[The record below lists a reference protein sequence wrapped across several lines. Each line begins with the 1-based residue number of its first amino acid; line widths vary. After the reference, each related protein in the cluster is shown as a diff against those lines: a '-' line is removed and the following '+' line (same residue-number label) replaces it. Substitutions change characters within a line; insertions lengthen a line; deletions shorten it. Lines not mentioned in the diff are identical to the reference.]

1 MSQEIQKRE
10 GGATSGAVCVVG
22 GGIAGMQAALDLAS
36 SGYLVHLLEENISI
50 GGIMA
55 QLDKT
60 FPTNDCSTCMIS
72 PKLIEVASNPNIRI
86 HTRSSL
92 SKLEGAPGD
101 FTITV
106 RQAPRYVDEKA
117 CTGCGECAKVCPVDV
132 PANFNLGLNQRQAV
146 YRHFPQAIPSAFA
159 IDKRGTSPCKA
170 ACPAGISVQGYVALI
185 AKGKFREAL
194 ELIRRDNPLPAVCGR
209 VCTHPCEEVCARGQ
223 VDEPIAIRDLKRFV
237 AEWEIAQGQ
246 MDLPA
251 KKPARAEKVA
261 IIGSGPAGLSA
272 AYYLALEG
280 FGVTILEALAV
291 TGGMLRVGI
300 PDYRLPPAVLDY
312 EIDYIKALGVEI
324 LTNQRL
330 GRDFTVPELEE
341 RGFQAIVMAVG
352 AHQCLSLGVPGE
364 DAMGVQPGVEF
375 LRQANLGQASSPGER
390 VVVVGGGNVAMD
402 SARTAL
408 RLGSREVTVLYRRT
422 RDEMPAD
429 PEEVEEALEEGIRFE
444 FLAAPKRFIVE
455 NGRLTGVEVIRMEL
469 GPPDASGRPRPQ
481 EMPGSEY
488 VIEIDGALSAIG
500 QEPDLECLDDTCR
513 LDVSGKNCLSVDP
526 LTLQSNLP
534 HVFAGGDAVLGPA
547 TVIQA
552 VAHGKEAALS
562 ITRLLE
568 GRDLHEGRGRG
579 FTLAQPQSLET
590 PTLPRRR
597 PAHADPVKRAE
608 GFGEV
613 VAALSEEA
621 ARAEAARCL
630 SCGICSECY
639 QCETACQAGAIQ
651 HDQEPREMKLK
662 VGAVVMAPGFK
673 PFDAR
678 QKAEYGYGRYPNVLT
693 SLEFERVLSASG
705 PFGGHVKRPSDSA
718 EPGRIAWIQC
728 VGSRDASI
736 GRDYCSY
743 VCCMYASKQAIIAG
757 EHVEG
762 LAKTIFYMDI
772 RAQGKGFDRYYER
785 AKTDHGVRYVR
796 SMISRVVEDPVS
808 HDLIVQYFDESDVLQ
823 EESFDLLVL
832 SVGLTPNPSGV
843 ALAARLGVEV
853 DRFGFAASQGLNPL
867 ATNRPGIFAC
877 GAFQAPRDIPDTVMQ
892 ASAAAAEAGALLAP
906 ARGSE
911 ILPLDYPPERALDP
925 HEEARVGVFVCHC
938 GINIGGVVDV
948 PGVVEYLRGLPGVAL
963 AEEYLFT
970 CSTDSQEKMTAVIK
984 EKGLNRVVVASCSP
998 RTHEGLFRQ
1007 SLQRAG
1013 LNPYLFEMANIRD
1026 QCSWV
1031 HSGDHAAATV
1041 KAKDLARMSCARAL
1055 MLQPLHQFPAPVE
1068 QTALVLG
1075 GGVAGMTAALSLA
1088 EQGFFTHLL
1097 EKDEALGGL
1106 ARRFNRTLEG
1116 LEVRPFLAGLIDRV
1130 SHHPLIRVRL
1140 GSQLKSVDGHVGQF
1154 KATVTSADKS
1164 EQVPFGALV
1173 LATGAAEYQPSE
1185 YLHGQDPRVRT
1196 QLAFQEELATGSEAL
1211 VGVESVVMIQ
1221 CVGSREAEHPYCSRV
1236 CCGQAVAN
1244 AIRVKEIKP
1253 SAEVTVLFRDIR
1265 TFSLKELYYQQARKL
1280 GVRFVRFD
1288 PERPPKLRVGDK
1300 GLEVAVWDQILGQW
1314 LILDA
1319 GCLVLSAAVRPR
1331 ADAHALA
1338 SSLKLPLDADGFFM
1352 EAHLKLRPV
1361 DFVSAGFFM
1370 AGAAHGPKYLEEV
1383 IAQAKAAA
1391 ARAAAVL
1398 AQSEM
1403 LVGGEVAVVD
1413 AERCVA
1419 CLTCVRT
1426 CPYGVPQL
1434 NQEGVV
1440 YIDPAACHGCGSCA
1454 SACPRKLIQVQ
1465 HHTDA
1470 QILAKEAAL

>member
-1 MSQEIQKRE
+1 MSEHN
-10 GGATSGAVCVVG
+10 GGQRQGGVSGAVCVVG
-22 GGIAGMQAALDLAS
+22 GGIAGMQASLDLAA

-72 PKLIEVASNPNIRI
+72 PKLIEVASNPNIHI
-86 HTRSSL
+86 HTRATL
-92 SKLEGAPGD
+92 SRLEGAPGD
-101 FTITV
+101 FTLTV
-106 RQAPRYVDEKA
+106 SQAPRYVDEKA
-117 CTGCGECAKVCPVDV
+117 CTGCGECAKVCPVEV
-132 PANFNLGLNQRQAV
+132 PANFNLGLNQRKAV

-159 IDKRGTSPCKA
+159 IDKRGVSPCKD

-185 AKGKFREAL
+185 AQGKFKEAL

-209 VCTHPCEEVCARGQ
+209 VCTHPCESACARGQ
-223 VDEPIAIRDLKRFV
+223 IDEPIAIRDLKRFV

-251 KKPARAEKVA
+251 TKPATGHKVA

-280 FGVTILEALAV
+280 IGVTIFEALSV

-300 PDYRLPPAVLDY
+300 PDYRLPPAILDY
-312 EIDYIKALGVEI
+312 EIAYIQALGVEI
-324 LTNQRL
+324 RTNQRL
-330 GRDFTVPELEE
+330 GRDFTLPQLQEQGYEAV
-341 RGFQAIVMAVG
+341 IMAVG

-364 DAMGVQPGVEF
+364 DVAGVRPGVEF
-375 LRQANLGQASSPGER
+375 LRQANQGQAASPGRR

-408 RLGSREVTVLYRRT
+408 RLGSQEVTVLYRRT
-422 RDEMPAD
+422 RQEMPAD
-429 PEEVEEALEEGIRFE
+429 PEEIEEALEEGIHFE
-444 FLAAPKRFIVE
+444 FLAAPKRFIAE
-455 NGRLTGVEVIRMEL
+455 AGRLVGVEVIRMEL

-481 EMPGSEY
+481 EIPGSEY
-488 VIEIDGALSAIG
+488 VMEIEGALAAIG
-500 QEPDLECLDDTCR
+500 QEPDLQCLDDTCR
-513 LDVSGKNCLSVDP
+513 LDVGRKNCLSVDP

-534 HVFAGGDAVLGPA
+534 YVFAGGDAVLGPA

-552 VAHGKEAALS
+552 VAQGKEAARS
-562 ITRLLE
+562 IERLLAGQDLRQ
-568 GRDLHEGRGRG
+568 GRTQQR
-579 FTLAQPQSLET
+579 TLARPQIEGTEPQPRQK
-590 PTLPRRR
+590 PV
-597 PAHADPVKRAE
+597 HADPGLRAQ

-613 VAALSEEA
+613 VATLSEEA

-639 QCETACQAGAIQ
+639 QCVTACQAGAIQ
-651 HDQEPREMKLK
+651 HQQAPREIQLQ

-678 QKAEYGYGRYPNVLT
+678 SKAEYGYGRFPNVLT

-705 PFGGHVKRPSDSA
+705 PYGGHVKRPSDGL
-718 EPGRIAWIQC
+718 EPKRIAWIQC

-757 EHVEG
+757 EHVPG
-762 LAKTIFYMDI
+762 LNKTIFYMDI

-785 AKTDHGVRYVR
+785 AKNEHGVRYLR
-796 SMISRVVEDPVS
+796 SLISRVVEDPAS
-808 HDLIVQYFDESDVLQ
+808 QDLIVQYFDEQDVLQ
-823 EESFDLLVL
+823 EEAFDLVVL
-832 SVGLTPNPSGV
+832 SVGLVPNPSGIE
-843 ALAARLGVEV
+843 LAGRLGVEL

-867 ATNRPGIFAC
+867 ATNRPGVFAC

-911 ILPLDYPPERALDP
+911 IRPLDFPPERPLPAG
-925 HEEARVGVFVCHC
+925 EEARVGVFVCHC
-938 GINIGGVVDV
+938 GINIGGVVNV
-948 PGVVEYLRGLPGVAL
+948 PEVVGYLRGLPGVAC

-970 CSTDSQEKMTAVIK
+970 CSTDSQEKMAAIIR
-984 EKGLNRVVVASCSP
+984 ERGLNRVVVASCSP

-1007 SLQRAG
+1007 TLQRAG

-1031 HSGDHAAATV
+1031 HAGDHDAATA
-1041 KAKDLARMSCARAL
+1041 KAKDLARMSCSRAL
-1055 MLQPLHQFPAPVE
+1055 MLEPLHQFPAPVQ

-1075 GGVAGMTAALSLA
+1075 GGVAGLTAALSLA
-1088 EQGFFTHLL
+1088 EQGFFTHLV

-1106 ARRFNRTLEG
+1106 ARRFGRTLEG
-1116 LEVRPFLAGLIDRV
+1116 LEVPPFLAELIDRV
-1130 SHHPLIRVRL
+1130 THHPLIQVRL
-1140 GSQLKSVDGHVGQF
+1140 NSHLKSVDGHVGQYR
-1154 KATVTSADKS
+1154 AAIASADKS
-1164 EQVPFGALV
+1164 EQVAIGALV
-1173 LATGAAEYQPSE
+1173 VATGAGEYRPTE
-1185 YLHGQDPRVRT
+1185 YLHGQDQRVLT
-1196 QLAFQEELATGSEAL
+1196 QLAFQEDLARGDEAL
-1211 VGVESVVMIQ
+1211 QDVQSVVMIQ
-1221 CVGSREAEHPYCSRV
+1221 CVGSREEGHPYCSRV

-1244 AIRVKEIKP
+1244 ALRVKELKP
-1253 SAEVTVLFRDIR
+1253 LAEVTVLFRDMR
-1265 TFSLKELYYQQARKL
+1265 TFSLKELHYQRARKL

-1288 PERPPKLRVGDK
+1288 PERPPQLRAGEE
-1300 GLEVAVWDQILGQW
+1300 GLEVAVWDQILHQW
-1314 LILDA
+1314 LLLPA
-1319 GCLVLSAAVRPR
+1319 QRLVLSAAVRPR
-1331 ADAHALA
+1331 SDSAELA

-1370 AGAAHGPKYLEEV
+1370 AGTAHGPKYLEEV

-1391 ARAAAVL
+1391 ARAAGVL
-1398 AQSEM
+1398 SQSQM

-1440 YIDPAACHGCGSCA
+1440 YIDPAACHGCGNCA

-1470 QILAKEAAL
+1470 QILAKATAL